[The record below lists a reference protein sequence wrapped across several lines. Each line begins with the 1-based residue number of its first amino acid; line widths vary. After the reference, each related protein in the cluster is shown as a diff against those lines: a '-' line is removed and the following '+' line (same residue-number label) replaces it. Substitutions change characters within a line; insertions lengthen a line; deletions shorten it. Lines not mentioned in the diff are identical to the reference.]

1 MSPSWVASNDAGH
14 GLLVSSTGDVKLL
27 HFFFLSGIVLVDIG
41 SSSLVSSIG
50 GITVCVCMFVCV
62 DVCVSVCVC
71 VCVCVCMCVC
81 ACVCAHA
88 CVCASMHAYFCTHIC
103 VRELVLFL
111 NSCVNMDAL
120 HCGHGNYFT

>member
-1 MSPSWVASNDAGH
+1 MSPSWVASNDAGR

-27 HFFFLSGIVLVDIG
+27 QSFFSGVVLFDIG

-50 GITVCVCMFVCV
+50 GITVYVCMFVCV
-62 DVCVSVCVC
+62 CV
-71 VCVCVCMCVC
+71 CVC

-88 CVCASMHAYFCTHIC
+88 CVCASMHACFCTQIC

-111 NSCVNMDAL
+111 N
-120 HCGHGNYFT
+120 